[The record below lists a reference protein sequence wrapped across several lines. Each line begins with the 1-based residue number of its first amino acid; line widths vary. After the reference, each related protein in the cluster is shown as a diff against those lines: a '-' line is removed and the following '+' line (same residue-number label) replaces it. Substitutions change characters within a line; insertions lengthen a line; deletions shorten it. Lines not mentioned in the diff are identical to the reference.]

1 MAKEHSFDIS
11 AKADMQEIKNA
22 IQQAQKEAENRYDF
36 KGLVKEIDLNEK
48 AKTITLVSSSENKL
62 DALYDILLGKLIKR
76 GIDPKALKE
85 LSREDASGGTRKA
98 VYAIV
103 DAITKEDAK
112 RIVKE
117 IKGLKLKV
125 QASIQGEEIRVSGKS
140 LDDLPTVIAHL
151 KSLDLDFPVTFGNYR

>member
-22 IQQAQKEAENRYDF
+22 VAQATKEADNRYDF

-48 AKTITLVSSSENKL
+48 AKTITLTSSSENKL

-85 LSREDASGGTRKA
+85 VSREDASGGTRRA

-103 DAITKEDAK
+103 DAIGKEDAK

-117 IKGLKLKV
+117 IKGLKMKV

-140 LDDLPTVIAHL
+140 LDDLQAVIAHL
-151 KSLDLDFPVTFGNYR
+151 KSCEFDFPMTFDNYR

>member
-48 AKTITLVSSSENKL
+48 AKTITVTSSSDNKL
-62 DALYDILLGKLIKR
+62 DALIDILIGKIIKR
-76 GIDPKALKE
+76 GLDPKILKE
-85 LSREDASGGTRKA
+85 TSREDASGGTRRA
-98 VYAIV
+98 TFAII
-103 DAITKEDAK
+103 DAIGKEDAK

-117 IKGLKLKV
+117 IKGMKLKV
-125 QASIQGEEIRVSGKS
+125 QASIQGDEIRVSGKS
-140 LDDLPTVIAHL
+140 LDDLQAVMAHL
-151 KSLDLDFPVTFGNYR
+151 KSLDFDFPIGFGNYR

>member
-36 KGLVKEIDLNEK
+36 KGLVKEITLNEK
-48 AKTITLVSSSENKL
+48 AKTITVTSSSDNKL
-62 DALYDILLGKLIKR
+62 DALIDILIGKIIKR
-76 GIDPKALKE
+76 GLDPKVLKE
-85 LSREDASGGTRKA
+85 TSREDASGGTRRA
-98 VYAIV
+98 VFAIV
-103 DAITKEDAK
+103 DAIAKEDAK

-125 QASIQGEEIRVSGKS
+125 QAAIQGDEIRVSGKS
-140 LDDLPTVIAHL
+140 LDDLQAVMAHL
-151 KSLDLDFPVTFGNYR
+151 KSLDLDFPINFGNYR

>member
-11 AKADMQEIKNA
+11 AKVDMQEIKNA
-22 IQQAQKEAENRYDF
+22 IAQAKKEAENRYDF

-85 LSREDASGGTRKA
+85 VSREDASGGTRKA
-98 VYAIV
+98 VFAIV
-103 DAITKEDAK
+103 DAIGKEDAK

-117 IKGLKLKV
+117 IKGLKMKV
-125 QASIQGEEIRVSGKS
+125 QPSIQGDEVRVSGKS
-140 LDDLPTVIAHL
+140 LDDLQAVIAYL
-151 KSLDLDFPVTFGNYR
+151 KSCDFDFPMTFGNYR

>member
-22 IQQAQKEAENRYDF
+22 IAQAQKEADNRYDF
-36 KGLVKEIDLNEK
+36 KGLVKTIELNEK
-48 AKTITLVSSSENKL
+48 GKTITVTSSSDNKL
-62 DALYDILLGKLIKR
+62 DALVDILVGKLIKR
-76 GIDPKALKE
+76 GLDPKVLKE
-85 LSREDASGGTRKA
+85 TGREDASGGTRRA
-98 VYAIV
+98 VFAIV

-140 LDDLPTVIAHL
+140 LDDLQAVMAHL
-151 KSLDLDFPVTFGNYR
+151 KQLDLDFPVSFGNYR

>member
-48 AKTITLVSSSENKL
+48 AKTITVTSSSDNKL
-62 DALYDILLGKLIKR
+62 DALIDILIGKIIKR
-76 GIDPKALKE
+76 GLDPKILKE
-85 LSREDASGGTRKA
+85 TSREDASGGTRRA
-98 VYAIV
+98 TFAII
-103 DAITKEDAK
+103 DAIGKEDAK

-117 IKGLKLKV
+117 IKGMKLKV
-125 QASIQGEEIRVSGKS
+125 QAAIQGDEIRVSGKS
-140 LDDLPTVIAHL
+140 LDDLQAVMAHL
-151 KSLDLDFPVTFGNYR
+151 KSLDFDFPIGFGNYR

>member
-11 AKADMQEIKNA
+11 AKVDMQEIKNA

-85 LSREDASGGTRKA
+85 VSREDASGGTRKA

-140 LDDLPTVIAHL
+140 LDDLQRVIAHL

>member
-11 AKADMQEIKNA
+11 AKVDMQEIKNA

-48 AKTITLVSSSENKL
+48 AKTITLISSSENKL
-62 DALYDILLGKLIKR
+62 DALHDILLGKLIKR

-85 LSREDASGGTRKA
+85 VSREDASGGTRKA
-98 VYAIV
+98 VFAIV
-103 DAITKEDAK
+103 DAIGKEDAK
-112 RIVKE
+112 CIVKE

-125 QASIQGEEIRVSGKS
+125 QAAIQGEEIRVSGKS
-140 LDDLPTVIAHL
+140 LDDLQAVIAHL

>member
-11 AKADMQEIKNA
+11 AKVDMQEIKNA
-22 IQQAQKEAENRYDF
+22 IQQAQKEAQNRYDF

-85 LSREDASGGTRKA
+85 VSREDASGGTRKA

-140 LDDLPTVIAHL
+140 LDDLQRVIAHL

>member
-11 AKADMQEIKNA
+11 AKADMQEVKNA
-22 IQQAQKEAENRYDF
+22 IMQAQKEADNRYDF
-36 KGLVKEIDLNEK
+36 KGLVKTIELNEK
-48 AKTITLVSSSENKL
+48 GKSITVTSSSDNKL
-62 DALYDILLGKLIKR
+62 DALIDILLGKLIKR
-76 GIDPKALKE
+76 GLDPKVLKE
-85 LSREDASGGTRKA
+85 TGREDASGGTRRA
-98 VYAIV
+98 VFAIV

-140 LDDLPTVIAHL
+140 LDDLQAVIAHL
-151 KSLDLDFPVTFGNYR
+151 KSLDFDFPISFGNYR

>member
-11 AKADMQEIKNA
+11 AKVDMQEIKNA
-22 IQQAQKEAENRYDF
+22 IAQAKKEADNRYDF

-48 AKTITLVSSSENKL
+48 AKTLTLTASSENKL

-85 LSREDASGGTRKA
+85 LSREDASGGTRRA
-98 VYAIV
+98 VFAIV
-103 DAITKEDAK
+103 DAIGKEDAK

-117 IKGLKLKV
+117 IKGLKMKV
-125 QASIQGEEIRVSGKS
+125 QASIQGEEVRVSGKS
-140 LDDLPTVIAHL
+140 LDDLQAVIAHL
-151 KSLDLDFPVTFGNYR
+151 KSCDFDFPMTFGNYR